1 MSAGDDASTEEGNE
15 DSIAEIHDE
24 NEGQE
29 QGHSMSSGEAEEHS
43 EWEVEWDMYMDQEER
58 EKGQQVCTQRYD
70 RHSWIREGRAC
81 MRWPGVMTS
90 G

>member
-15 DSIAEIHDE
+15 DSIAEINDE

-43 EWEVEWDMYMDQEER
+43 EWEVE
-58 EKGQQVCTQRYD
+58 
-70 RHSWIREGRAC
+70 
-81 MRWPGVMTS
+81 
-90 G
+90 